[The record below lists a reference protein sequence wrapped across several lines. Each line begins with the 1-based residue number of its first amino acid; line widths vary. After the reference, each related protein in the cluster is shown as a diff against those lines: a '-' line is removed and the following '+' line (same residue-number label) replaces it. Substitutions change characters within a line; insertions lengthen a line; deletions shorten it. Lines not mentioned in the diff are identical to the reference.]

1 MRKKYLIII
10 LLTFIICSTVYS
22 KSGTNIKYYLNT
34 GTPIDSN
41 AKDIM
46 PTLDDLPKYQNIA
59 CKYTHK
65 SIIVFESNSVALV
78 VKYDDK
84 TYKSEKDK
92 LAKKY
97 TFLDQ
102 KIPFNGSKSE
112 YIIPEYEFS
121 INSYTFKVVA
131 GNVNGKGSTRFP
143 KSFGMIGT
151 SEKKKSIAY
160 LYFYDTDLD
169 LIGGGEDK
177 NPMAHFVNHYFN
189 YDF

>member
-10 LLTFIICSTVYS
+10 LITFILCITVYS
-22 KSGTNIKYYLNT
+22 RSRSNIKYYLNS
-34 GTPIDSN
+34 GISIDSN

-46 PTLDDLPKYQNIA
+46 PTLNDLPKYQNIA

-65 SIIVFESNSVALV
+65 SIIVFESDSVALV

-102 KIPFNGSKSE
+102 KIAFNSDESK
-112 YIIPEYEFS
+112 YIIPAHEFS

-131 GNVNGKGSTRFP
+131 GTVNGKGNTQFP

-151 SEKKKSIAY
+151 SERKKSIAY

-169 LIGGGEDK
+169 FIGRKNDK
-177 NPMAHFVNHYFN
+177 KPMANFVKDYFD

>member
-1 MRKKYLIII
+1 MKKKYLIII
-10 LLTFIICSTVYS
+10 LITFILCITVYS
-22 KSGTNIKYYLNT
+22 KSRSNIKYYLNS
-34 GTPIDSN
+34 GTSIDSI

-46 PTLDDLPKYQNIA
+46 PNLDDLPKYENIA
-59 CKYTHK
+59 YKYTHK
-65 SIIVFESNSVALV
+65 SIIIFESDSVALV

-97 TFLDQ
+97 TFLDH
-102 KIPFNGSKSE
+102 KIAFNGSESE

-121 INSYTFKVVA
+121 VNSYTFKVVDED
-131 GNVNGKGSTRFP
+131 VNGKGNTQFP

-151 SEKKKSIAY
+151 SEKKNSIAY

-169 LIGGGEDK
+169 LIGEKNDK
-177 NPMAHFVNHYFN
+177 NPMADFVKHYFN

>member
-1 MRKKYLIII
+1 MKKKYLIII
-10 LLTFIICSTVYS
+10 LITFILCITVYS
-22 KSGTNIKYYLNT
+22 KSRSNIKYYLNS
-34 GTPIDSN
+34 GTSIDSI

-46 PTLDDLPKYQNIA
+46 PNLDDLPKYENIA
-59 CKYTHK
+59 YKYTHK
-65 SIIVFESNSVALV
+65 SIILFQSDSVALV

-97 TFLDQ
+97 TFLDH
-102 KIPFNGSKSE
+102 KITFNGSESE

-121 INSYTFKVVA
+121 VNSYTFKVVDED
-131 GNVNGKGSTRFP
+131 VNGKGNTQFP

-151 SEKKKSIAY
+151 SEKKNSIAY

-169 LIGGGEDK
+169 LIGEKNDK
-177 NPMAHFVNHYFN
+177 NPMDDFVKHYFN